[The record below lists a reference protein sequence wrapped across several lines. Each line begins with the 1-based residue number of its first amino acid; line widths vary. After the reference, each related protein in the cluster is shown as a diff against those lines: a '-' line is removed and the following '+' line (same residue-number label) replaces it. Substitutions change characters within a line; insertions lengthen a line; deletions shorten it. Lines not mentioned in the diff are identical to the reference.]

1 MKVKGF
7 LIDRAIYGV
16 LIEGFVADRNVGA
29 ACDLLKDLMDSGY
42 RADLGI
48 YNSLIEGLCNAKR
61 VDKACKIFR
70 VTVQEGLQPDFATV
84 NPILVSYAEMRR
96 MDNFCDM
103 LAEMEKFD
111 FPVIDDLSKFFSF
124 MVGKEDGVPLA
135 LEVFGELKVNGYYSV
150 GIYNILMGSLHK
162 SGKMRTSMRL
172 VPLII
177 R

>member
-1 MKVKGF
+1 M
-7 LIDRAIYGV
+7 R
-16 LIEGFVADRNVGA
+16 
-29 ACDLLKDLMDSGY
+29 SG
-42 RADLGI
+42 
-48 YNSLIEGLCNAKR
+48 
-61 VDKACKIFR
+61 VDKAYKIFR

-135 LEVFGELKVNGYYSV
+135 LEVFGELKVKGYYSV

-162 SGKMRTSMRL
+162 SGKVKKALSLFNEMKGCGFAARCVYL
-172 VPLII
+172 
-177 R
+177 